1 MNIYEEGLRI
11 LNDRKSFVLASIIN
25 STGSTPRSKGTQ
37 MIIRE
42 DGTIFGTVGG
52 GKMEAS
58 CIEKGITS
66 IKNKESFIYEF
77 YLDNKDAN
85 KSEMV
90 CGGNGEILISY
101 MDYND
106 KNNLLVMQ
114 KASESIK
121 NHKKGWIVT
130 VLKENKKEI
139 LFVDSE
145 NNLTGE
151 YSGNQLIKNKL
162 SNGIERLSIH
172 SDAIEDEKFIVQKVH
187 TMGKAY
193 IFGAGHVSKETAAIL
208 DIIEFETIVLD
219 DRSEFAN
226 KERFPNSKI
235 IVLDTLEE
243 IGDLDIDDDSYILI
257 ITRGHLY
264 DYNVLNWAL
273 KTDAYY
279 IGMIGSKSKINMTY
293 EKLKKDGFSDE
304 DFKRVHAPIGI
315 KLDAKTPGEIA
326 VSIAGELINKRGA
339 KERRVE
345 K

>member
-1 MNIYEEGLRI
+1 MNIYEEGLKI
-11 LNDRKSFVLASIIN
+11 LKNNHSFVLASIIN

-42 DGTIFGTVGG
+42 DGSIFGTVGG
-52 GKMEAS
+52 GAMEAS
-58 CIEKGITS
+58 CIEKSLIS
-66 IKNKESFIYEF
+66 IKNKESFTYEF
-77 YLDNKDAN
+77 HLNNKDAH

-90 CGGNGEILISY
+90 CGGNGEILINY
-101 MDYND
+101 IDYND

-114 KASESIK
+114 KAVESIK
-121 NHKKGWIVT
+121 KYKKGWVVT
-130 VLKENKKEI
+130 VLRKDKKEM
-139 LFVDSE
+139 LFVDDK

-151 YSGNQLIKNKL
+151 YSGSQLMKNKL
-162 SNGIERLSIH
+162 ENGIERLSIH
-172 SDAIEDEKFIVQKVH
+172 SDAVDDERFIVQKVH

-193 IFGAGHVSKETAAIL
+193 IFGAGHVSKETAVIL
-208 DIIEFETIVLD
+208 DIVEFETIVLD

-226 KERFPNSKI
+226 KERFPNSKT

-243 IGDLDIDDDSYILI
+243 IGDLDIDDNSYILI

-279 IGMIGSKSKINMTY
+279 IGMIGSKSKVNMTY
-293 EKLKKDGFSDE
+293 EKLKKDGFTDV

-315 KLDAKTPGEIA
+315 ELDAKTPGEIA
-326 VSIAGELINKRGA
+326 VSIAAELINERAA
-339 KERRVE
+339 KERSME